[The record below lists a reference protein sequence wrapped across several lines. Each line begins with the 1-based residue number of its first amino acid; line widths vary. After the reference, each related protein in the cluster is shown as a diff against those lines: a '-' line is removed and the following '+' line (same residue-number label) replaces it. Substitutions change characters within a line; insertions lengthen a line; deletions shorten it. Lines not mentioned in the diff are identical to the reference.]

1 MNCVHCN
8 KRFTCGCQ
16 KAKAA
21 DGKTVC
27 KTCLNS
33 YNKINT
39 NNVSSLTKTINRAV
53 NNISNAK

>member
-16 KAKAA
+16 KTKAA

-27 KTCLNS
+27 KTCLSS
-33 YNKINT
+33 YNKSNT

-53 NNISNAK
+53 NNISNGK